1 MLRLIVLALLLG
13 PLAVQAQ
20 VYKTTDEH
28 GNVVFTDT
36 PPANSESSERIEI
49 RQPNTAPPPE
59 ARPEPTEEV
68 SDSEPVEAAP
78 TTVAIVS
85 PANETSIPMGPG
97 NFDVEAEVSPELR
110 DGEYLQLTVGG
121 IPWGE
126 PQRATRWE
134 LTNIFRGAQD
144 LTVSVVDED
153 GETLVTSSPVR
164 VFVHRPSINFR
175 NRN

>member
-1 MLRLIVLALLLG
+1 MLRLIVLALLLW
-13 PLAVQAQ
+13 PLAAQAQ

-36 PPANSESSERIEI
+36 PPADTESSERIEI
-49 RQPNTAPPPE
+49 RQPNTTPPPD
-59 ARPEPTEEV
+59 ARPYPEPPPAETVEPE
-68 SDSEPVEAAP
+68 SEPVS
-78 TTVAIVS
+78 VAIVS
-85 PANETSIPMGPG
+85 PANETSFPMGPG
-97 NFDVEAEVSPELR
+97 NFDVEAEVSPELGE
-110 DGEYLQLTVGG
+110 DEYLQLTVGG

-126 PQRATRWE
+126 PQRNTRWE

-144 LTVSVVDED
+144 LTVSVVDAN
-153 GETLVTSSPVR
+153 GETLVTSSPIR